1 VTIDTPGGYEDVV
14 IRGLTWPK
22 LLAIVGAI
30 LASVGIVIYVLI
42 GVVYGG
48 LQGRLDSLEK
58 RVQGLDDN
66 VRRAAADTSVKELV
80 DKVPKVERTITYTHA
95 SVATIK
101 IQLQALQNDI
111 VGIKQ
116 QQQAMEQSLNQVG
129 FAHPATPATVTPR
142 PTPHPTKLPRRR

>member
-1 VTIDTPGGYEDVV
+1 MTIDTPRPGEYEDVV

-30 LASVGIVIYVLI
+30 LVAAGIVIYVLL

-48 LQGRLDSLEK
+48 LQGKLDGLEK
-58 RVQGLDDN
+58 RVQLLDDN

-80 DKVPKVERTITYTHA
+80 DKVPKVERTITDIHA

-101 IQLQALQNDI
+101 SQLQSLQNDI
-111 VGIKQ
+111 AGIK

-129 FAHPATPATVTPR
+129 RAPNPSPVTVNRPAA
-142 PTPHPTKLPRRR
+142 HPTKHPRRQ